1 MLSVKEHRQY
11 QVLAEN
17 AALLY
22 QLRPSPTPQHVN
34 KRPAWA
40 ANQDSGRFLSFD
52 QELDLT
58 SALAFICGISD
69 DPSHVVATCVE
80 EIGGWR
86 GEKKGIRAV
95 VAINANNPQSAIGT
109 LTKVKNGLEAVFVQL
124 SGAHQEDDLF
134 PEYPVLRAIADM
146 CKHRIFSR
154 IGSERQDAKY
164 TKNGK
169 QFLGTT
175 LQCILDAISTTRRSF
190 VGELK
195 GIADRFAR
203 QGRQILHHL
212 KSLETCK
219 EKNVVLTMMDV
230 IRAVHKLIE
239 TTSFNTLLDT
249 LTTTELAPTDRHR
262 FTTQIAKLAQYQECT
277 LLFLQMAKAQ
287 NIFQQ
292 AEVHL
297 VSLEPELFKPEM
309 PFPPGCHITSCINR
323 CRASSGSKI
332 KANTTEIAAKLQRQG
347 KSNTAFKSTVSEIL
361 KQSRVHAEIQ
371 ILTHYERHPVP
382 KKPRIICSSKD
393 SCYLCNLFIRLRGD
407 FYTPRTHGN
416 IYHRWWLP
424 PVSSFATT
432 RNRLNQELA
441 AQIGRVTLDLM
452 RPGSPG
458 LMLAKNENESTIFAF
473 SELASTADSPM
484 EDTCTPS
491 SSNKRDEADWQRRRY
506 NTWATTSPHYFPT
519 TATAA
524 PPYLDTKVYS
534 VRPQDSYDELPGFPA
549 ESTNWH
555 RRDLF
560 VSGTPEVI
568 KEEGG
573 FWAGVRKCWQ
583 FLTGQR

>member
-1 MLSVKEHRQY
+1 MLSEKERRQY

-22 QLRPSPTPQHVN
+22 QLRPSPTARHVN

-40 ANQDSGRFLSFD
+40 VNQDPSRFLSFD

-58 SALAFICGISD
+58 SALAFICGVSD
-69 DPSHVVATCVE
+69 NPLHVVATCVE
-80 EIGGWR
+80 EITGR
-86 GEKKGIRAV
+86 GRQKGIRAV
-95 VAINANNPQSAIGT
+95 VAINGNNPQSSIGT
-109 LTKVKNGLEAVFVQL
+109 STKVKDGLEAVFMQL
-124 SGAHQEDDLF
+124 SRVHQVDLL
-134 PEYPVLRAIADM
+134 EYSVLRAIVDM

-219 EKNVVLTMMDV
+219 EKNVVSIMMDV

-239 TTSFNTLLDT
+239 TTSFNILLDT

-309 PFPPGCHITSCINR
+309 PSPPGCHITSCINR

-332 KANTTEIAAKLQRQG
+332 KANTTEITAKLQRQG
-347 KSNTAFKSTVSEIL
+347 KFNTAFKSTVHEIL

-371 ILTHYERHPVP
+371 LLTHYELHPVP

-424 PVSSFATT
+424 PVPEFAIT
-432 RNRLNQELA
+432 RNRLNQELE
-441 AQIGRVTLDLM
+441 AQIGRVTLDFM
-452 RPGSPG
+452 SPGSPG
-458 LMLAKNENESTIFAF
+458 LMLAKNENESTVFAF
-473 SELASTADSPM
+473 SELSSTADSLM
-484 EDTCTPS
+484 EDTPAS
-491 SSNKRDEADWQRRRY
+491 SSNKRDEPNWLNRHRY

-519 TATAA
+519 TAAAA
-524 PPYLDTKVYS
+524 PPYLDTEVYS
-534 VRPQDSYDELPGFPA
+534 TRFQDSYDALPGFAA

-555 RRDLF
+555 RKDPF
-560 VSGTPEVI
+560 VSNRPEVS

-573 FWAGVRKCWQ
+573 FWAGVRNCWL